1 MKAIASKQRE
11 SLSVVPHQSER
22 HQPQLELDRSRLKDS
37 FRGWIHSVAS
47 FTSHRE
53 LPVRAGYR
61 VARLTA
67 LDVSRVNQ
75 ATIREGESHCVWP
88 PSVIQEFN
96 KAEVIT
102 TNGVGHYVLQ
112 DASLTRV
119 ENKKRRQSHPRSTA
133 LQMLAEQ
140 D

>member
-1 MKAIASKQRE
+1 MKAFASKQRE
-11 SLSVVPHQSER
+11 SLSMVPHQSEG
-22 HQPQLELDRSRLKDS
+22 HEPQLEVDRSLLKDS

-47 FTSHRE
+47 FTSHRA
-53 LPVRAGYR
+53 LPVPSVSR
-61 VARLTA
+61 VQRLTA

-102 TNGVGHYVLQ
+102 TSRVGHYVLQ
-112 DASLTRV
+112 DANLNRV
-119 ENKKRRQSHPRSTA
+119 EHKQRNRSHPRSTA
-133 LQMLAEQ
+133 LQMLAER